1 MHMGGNN
8 MGGRPMHMG
17 GNNMGGP
24 MHMGG
29 P

>member
-1 MHMGGNN
+1 MGGNN